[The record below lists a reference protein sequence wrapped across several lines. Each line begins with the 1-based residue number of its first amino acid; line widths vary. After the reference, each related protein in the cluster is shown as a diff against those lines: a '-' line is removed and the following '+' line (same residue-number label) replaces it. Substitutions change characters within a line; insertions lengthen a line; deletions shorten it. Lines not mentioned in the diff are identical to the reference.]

1 MDTNNYL
8 LYTDRLTKT
17 FKNHSA
23 VNHIDIHVKKGAIYG
38 LIGRNGAGKTTLLK
52 MIAGLSLPT
61 SGEIY
66 LYGKSGKELSNI
78 RKRVGCHIESPA
90 LYPDMNAYQNL
101 KCKCIQ
107 RNINN
112 DSYIK
117 DLLKL
122 VGLDNTTNKKAK
134 NFSLGMKQRLGI
146 AMALV
151 GNPDLLILDEPIN
164 GLDPQGIR
172 EVREILIKLNS
183 ERGITIII
191 SSHILDEL
199 SKVATDY
206 GIIHNGELVKEIT
219 AENLLEQCKERIM
232 IRTSNIERTVAVIDK
247 LKINNY
253 SVVDNHSIEITG
265 HISESAYINS
275 ELVKAGCEIAEI
287 KVQEDSLEEYYF
299 KLTGGVHNV

>member
-1 MDTNNYL
+1 MQTNNYL
-8 LYTDRLTKT
+8 LYTDTLTKT
-17 FKNHSA
+17 FKNHPA
-23 VNHIDIHVKKGAIYG
+23 INCIDIHVKKGAIYG

-52 MIAGLSLPT
+52 IIAGLSLPT

-66 LYGKSGKELSNI
+66 LYGKSGKELSKI
-78 RKRVGCHIESPA
+78 RERVGCHIEAPA

-112 DSYIK
+112 DEYIK

-122 VGLDNTTNKKAK
+122 VSLDNTGNKKAR

-151 GNPDLLILDEPIN
+151 GNPDLLALDEPIN

-172 EVREILIKLNS
+172 EIREILIKLNN

-199 SKVATDY
+199 SKIATDY
-206 GIIHNGELVKEIT
+206 GIIHNGELVQEIT

-253 SVVDNHSIEITG
+253 TVVDNHSVEIIG

-275 ELVKAGCEIAEI
+275 ELVKAGCEISEI
-287 KVQEDSLEEYYF
+287 KVKEESLEEYYF
-299 KLTGGVHNV
+299 KLTGGIHNA